1 MNKNSFIKEI
11 REFYFSNYI
20 QYSGD
25 LSIDEDLIVI
35 QEDIADFR
43 KSIKYEFWD

>member
-1 MNKNSFIKEI
+1 MTKNTFIKEV

-25 LSIDEDLIVI
+25 LSIDEDLISFQDDLI
-35 QEDIADFR
+35 DLR
-43 KSIKYEFWD
+43 KSTKYEYWD